1 MPSRR
6 MWFGATAVASCLA
19 LSGLPASAQTPPTV
33 PSVTVPSVTVP
44 PITAE
49 TPVPTPPVTTPPV
62 KTPTVTT
69 PSVSV
74 PVPAKPPAVKTPL
87 APTATTPSVGGGS
100 APSAGSP
107 SSEGTGTGASAASGS
122 AAAGGGPSQGAQPSA
137 SNPEGAP
144 ASATVHETYRRERAL
159 RRAVLRFQSCLVSV
173 PRAERRVLSLRA
185 GLGVAHT
192 RTRGEV
198 ARLTGLHPSRV
209 ARLEQRGLR
218 RLRDLGRSGRCG
230 AASNAAGRDE
240 KLAATV
246 PDGSPGGLGDAEAGA
261 DATVQRAASG
271 TPEARAVQVDRP
283 LIDLGAAPRDLAPFL
298 IAFAIGAMLVLV
310 LRQTRRA

>member
-6 MWFGATAVASCLA
+6 MWFGATAVASYLA

-44 PITAE
+44 PITVE

-74 PVPAKPPAVKTPL
+74 PVPTKPPAVKTPL

-107 SSEGTGTGASAASGS
+107 SSDGTGTGASAASGS
-122 AAAGGGPSQGAQPSA
+122 ATAGGPSQGAQPSA
-137 SNPEGAP
+137 SNAEGAP

-159 RRAVLRFQSCLVSV
+159 RRAVLRFQSCLGSV

-198 ARLTGLHPSRV
+198 ARLTGLRPSRV
-209 ARLEQRGLR
+209 ARLEQRGLQ

-230 AASNAAGRDE
+230 AASNTAGGDE

-246 PDGSPGGLGDAEAGA
+246 PGGSPGALGDAESGA
-261 DATVQRAASG
+261 DATVQRASSR
-271 TPEARAVQVDRP
+271 TPEARAVQVHRP